1 MSPAPSTA
9 TRLDRSR
16 WTRAALEA
24 IADGGLANVAVE
36 RIARDLGA
44 TKGSFYWHFKD
55 RAALVEAALDS
66 WVGQTDTLIERF
78 AEVADPADRLRTML
92 VLVLDDSPG
101 TRVEGSLVADAE
113 DPVVRERLTRVT
125 ATRLTYIESLF
136 AESGH
141 ADARERAL
149 LLYASFLGIIHLRR
163 TAPEVVPT
171 GDAFRTYV
179 DDVVDR
185 ISS

>member
-1 MSPAPSTA
+1 VSPPPPTA

-55 RAALVEAALDS
+55 RAELVEAALDS

-78 AEVADPADRLRTML
+78 AEVDDPGERLRTML

-101 TRVEGSLVADAE
+101 TRVEGSLVADAG
-113 DPVVRERLTRVT
+113 DPVVGERLARVT
-125 ATRLTYIESLF
+125 ATRVRYIETIF
-136 AESGH
+136 DEAGH
-141 ADARERAL
+141 PDARERAL

-163 TAPEVVPT
+163 TAPGVVPT
-171 GDAFRTYV
+171 GEAFRSYV
-179 DDVVDR
+179 DDVLDR